1 VRSRRGEEWISSGI
15 NVAWLAEAG
24 DESLIQPYEDA
35 WDELQRRPAW
45 REWLLTYEEEVRG
58 PFTYLAVED
67 RAERRV
73 RRRRNGDLHVHV
85 PVAELL
91 GRDSETFGG
100 VIRDVL
106 AARAAMA
113 EVPPPPPRSERG
125 AERRAGRC

>member
-1 VRSRRGEEWISSGI
+1 MRSRRGEEWISSGI

-100 VIRDVL
+100 VIGTCSPHER
-106 AARAAMA
+106 RW
-113 EVPPPPPRSERG
+113 PRCPRHPRSERG

>member
-1 VRSRRGEEWISSGI
+1 MRSRPGEEWISSGI
-15 NVAWLAEAG
+15 NVAWLADAAG
-24 DESLIQPYEDA
+24 DLIQPYEDA

-73 RRRRNGDLHVHV
+73 RRRRNGDLDVHV
-85 PVAELL
+85 PVSELA
-91 GRDSETFGG
+91 GQDSAACHR

-106 AARAAMA
+106 AERASMA
-113 EVPPPPPRSERG
+113 EVPPPPPL
-125 AERRAGRC
+125 